1 VKVAMS
7 PDLAIDLV
15 RSVRTHSPRDAITKG
30 VTREW
35 FAAYTIPRNEQKVV
49 QHLGQIDV
57 ESFLP
62 VHKSV
67 KIWRNRK
74 RAVVN
79 EPLFPSYVFVRVD
92 SHERLQ
98 VLKTPG
104 VLRIV
109 GNSKG
114 PVPLREP
121 EIEFLRTSLRLE
133 RLEQFDDLV
142 LGERVRIA
150 RGVMQGLEG
159 KLLRKQDSLRFVL
172 SLELINQHAAV
183 EVDAADLES
192 LTA

>member
-1 VKVAMS
+1 MS

-30 VTREW
+30 VAREW

-74 RAVVN
+74 RALVN